1 MNDNNVLIALDDVDV
16 NDVDDAFDE
25 WRAPG
30 LKRGTK
36 RIFWRRKVSL
46 HQRHHLSPHCDDADD
61 DDDDDDED
69 YDDED
74 DDDD

>member
-1 MNDNNVLIALDDVDV
+1 MMMIMMMVLVIFGTFHLTMNDNNVLIALVDV

-30 LKRGTK
+30 SKRGTK

-46 HQRHHLSPHCDDADD
+46 H
-61 DDDDDDED
+61 
-69 YDDED
+69 
-74 DDDD
+74 